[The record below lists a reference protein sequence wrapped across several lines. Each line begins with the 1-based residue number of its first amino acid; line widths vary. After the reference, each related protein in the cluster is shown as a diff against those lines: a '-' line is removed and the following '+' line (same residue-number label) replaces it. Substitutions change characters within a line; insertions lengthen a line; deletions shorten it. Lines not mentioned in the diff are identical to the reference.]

1 MPVKR
6 LDLSTDQ
13 MKPELCAPIAAKATL
28 RSLDLHMCTVGG
40 AAGLKVRIDLR
51 TDRLLNLLAC
61 H

>member
-6 LDLSTDQ
+6 LELSTDQ

-40 AAGLKVRIDLR
+40 AAGLKVRIDL
-51 TDRLLNLLAC
+51 
-61 H
+61 